1 MEPDNHLQE
10 QKYIRAKKRVEDLK
24 GYYWHLAIYV
34 LVNLFLTGS
43 QIIDGITEDKT
54 LNEIFSDFGLYGVWV
69 LWGIGLAIH
78 TCKVFLFP
86 FFMGNDWEER
96 KIKEYMNNQR
106 DY

>member
-1 MEPDNHLQE
+1 MESDNHFQE

-54 LNEIFSDFGLYGVWV
+54 FNEIFSDFGLYAVWV

-78 TCKVFLFP
+78 TCKILLFP
-86 FFMGNDWEER
+86 FFLGSDWEAR

-106 DY
+106 

>member
-1 MEPDNHLQE
+1 MESDNHLQE
-10 QKYIRAKKRVEDLK
+10 QKYIRAKRRVEDLK

-43 QIIDGITEDKT
+43 QIIDGITEDKSF
-54 LNEIFSDFGLYGVWV
+54 NEIFSDFGLYGVWA

-78 TCKVFLFP
+78 TFKVFGFP

-106 DY
+106 

>member
-43 QIIDGITEDKT
+43 QIIDGIAEDKT
-54 LNEIFSDFGLYGVWV
+54 LNEIFTYLILDHNFESTF
-69 LWGIGLAIH
+69 
-78 TCKVFLFP
+78 
-86 FFMGNDWEER
+86 
-96 KIKEYMNNQR
+96 
-106 DY
+106 